1 MNPSLLVFLHPLTQD
16 TKLSVNSPQ
25 NSDNILSQR
34 WLLSHTGKN
43 MYIYSFVSIVL
54 YYFFP
59 SQMGRKEYRHK
70 VTLPPYYNVSQSS
83 PVLQWIPSPEL
94 KKVLL
99 LKLLLWTWGS
109 AALFF
114 FSFYYWIKY
123 FAAYSKALQ
132 GFLMKESYKSVFEM
146 LHLYA
151 KQLYYNGKTTGYELE
166 FIKLS
171 YVE

>member
-1 MNPSLLVFLHPLTQD
+1 MNPSLLDFLHPLTQD

-99 LKLLLWTWGS
+99 LKLFLWTWGS

-114 FSFYYWIKY
+114 FLFITGLNILQHTLKHFRASLWKKAIKACLKC
-123 FAAYSKALQ
+123 FTSMPNSCIIMEKQQ
-132 GFLMKESYKSVFEM
+132 GMS
-146 LHLYA
+146 
-151 KQLYYNGKTTGYELE
+151 
-166 FIKLS
+166 
-171 YVE
+171 